1 MGKLKAKWF
10 RHEAG
15 LVDSLAITEAIDENG
30 IAAYA
35 AYCIILERLTLEP
48 EKAATLKSLLSLSR
62 KYGIDRQVIN
72 NVVLNYNLFHY
83 DKETDMVFCAELNES
98 LEQQERISERYRDNG
113 RKGGKPPKETKEEPN
128 LNQTETKT
136 EPNDNQNVTKPEPNR
151 IELNRIEENRT
162 EQSIKHS
169 IDLNLSQEE
178 KKEKEKKEVP
188 SKAADSAPIHVVAQH
203 GTKSRKKKL
212 NLKREGFFIQGVKA
226 GEPYELEV
234 TDVKQPEIVEWLQ
247 KNINSFIAQQEDWLT
262 KDHIWKLWKAF
273 FEKEKVGYSND
284 WAGLHTHF
292 CNCIKKARRS
302 EFTTGYQQPSKPQK
316 HVKPELKPNRP
327 PEGYFDQTLPID
339 NPRDADA
346 IVAYMIEQEA
356 IEKAQQEALKN
367 KQNG

>member
-1 MGKLKAKWF
+1 MASKKAIPWF
-10 RHEAG
+10 KVPSNFDTYDNFRFIFFKHGGEGVGNMMMLLIFLSRQENFKCDEKKFHEFA
-15 LVDSLAITEAIDENG
+15 
-30 IAAYA
+30 
-35 AYCIILERLTLEP
+35 
-48 EKAATLKSLLSLSR
+48 EKAFNISDEIYEYLLKESGMFKVSA
-62 KYGIDRQVIN
+62 KGIVSS
-72 NVVLNYNLFHY
+72 
-83 DKETDMVFCAELNES
+83 EWLNES
-98 LEQQERISERYRDNG
+98 VNEYVNKSNG
-113 RKGGKPPKETKEEPN
+113 GRNKKVTSSQDVTQDDTQHVGQDAGYHVTQDVRQKKEERS
-128 LNQTETKT
+128 K
-136 EPNDNQNVTKPEPNR
+136 NR
-151 IELNRIEENRT
+151 EER
-162 EQSIKHS
+162 EESIKHS
-169 IDLNLSQEE
+169 IDLNTSNQE
-178 KKEKEKKEVP
+178 KKEKEKKEV
-188 SKAADSAPIHVVAQH
+188 SSQAADSAPIHVVAQH
-203 GTKSRKKKL
+203 GAKSRKKKL
-212 NLKREGFFIQGVKA
+212 NLKREGFFIQGVKS

-247 KNINSFIAQQEDWLT
+247 KNLGSFIAQQEDWLT